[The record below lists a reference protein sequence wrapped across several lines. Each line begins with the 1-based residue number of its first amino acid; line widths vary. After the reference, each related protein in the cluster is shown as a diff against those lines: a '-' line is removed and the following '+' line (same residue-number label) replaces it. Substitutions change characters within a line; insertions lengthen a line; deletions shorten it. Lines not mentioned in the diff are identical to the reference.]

1 MNSTLLGSGIIVIFI
16 SLLILAIVCIVG
28 FIWWRIVSKTGY
40 HGALGLLMLI
50 PIANLIMILVLAF
63 SEWPVEKEL
72 KQLKAQTG
80 RI

>member
-16 SLLILAIVCIVG
+16 SLFILAIVCIVG

>member
-1 MNSTLLGSGIIVIFI
+1 MNSSLLGSGIIVIFI
-16 SLLILAIVCIVG
+16 SLFILAIVCIVG